1 MKPVSNYWRQ
11 ELLPQLTGL
20 PLIPCGAG
28 EKYKAP
34 IDPSTGF
41 AAKGWQHMSF
51 TPDQIAEMGDRVLC
65 VGMRLGPDAGGI
77 VGFDIDGLSAIH
89 KLIHLGLDPDTST
102 WRVGRTTDRHRYK
115 LFFRVPRGQ
124 WEHLRGKSEIKAE
137 GNEKIEIFWTTGQ
150 CIVVGEHRQSGGE
163 YIWQEG
169 SPQEIA
175 TIPDEWMSLWLQA
188 INGEDT
194 GMSPRLMR
202 PSGDGQWRDSIPCPI
217 CGRTEPDCRV
227 HVDGRVILCHYGSR
241 WSPPVMAKGE
251 TIVKGGITWA
261 YCGDKET
268 AVGNAAL
275 FRIHEE
281 QSNQDLRQ
289 KKVQAGDA
297 LKLMAE
303 QLGDVPRLN
312 LRSRGIHINGAEAT
326 ATQTEN
332 LYLRLS
338 MPPSPNRWS
347 QKIARD
353 AFIELAHEH
362 QFDPVD
368 VYLSNLK
375 ADPLPDEDWSRLG
388 RFLFNVDDPIAD
400 AFMPRYLTSA
410 VARVKAPGCQQ
421 RQTPCILGGQ
431 GIGKTEAGR
440 SLFGHDFYGDG
451 LSSALDIDD
460 VTRLQFV
467 WGMELG
473 ELNGITRRTQQE
485 KLKAFLSRRVDLV
498 RRKYAPGT
506 EPILRRSVF
515 FATTNKSPLT
525 DNTGST
531 RFVMIPVGDEKL
543 PVQRIAEARDAIWA
557 RALREFQNGLQTWS
571 TDEEMDRILTRNS
584 DYDLVDP
591 WSDLIGDWLKRQGT
605 AAYVQRQQIYDF
617 LEIGPERQNNFNA
630 QRIRELM
637 THHGWLYDQRRIGTG
652 KWVRAFWNPS
662 RPD

>member
-1 MKPVSNYWRQ
+1 
-11 ELLPQLTGL
+11 
-20 PLIPCGAG
+20 
-28 EKYKAP
+28 
-34 IDPSTGF
+34 
-41 AAKGWQHMSF
+41 
-51 TPDQIAEMGDRVLC
+51 
-65 VGMRLGPDAGGI
+65 
-77 VGFDIDGLSAIH
+77 
-89 KLIHLGLDPDTST
+89 
-102 WRVGRTTDRHRYK
+102 
-115 LFFRVPRGQ
+115 
-124 WEHLRGKSEIKAE
+124 
-137 GNEKIEIFWTTGQ
+137 
-150 CIVVGEHRQSGGE
+150 
-163 YIWQEG
+163 
-169 SPQEIA
+169 
-175 TIPDEWMSLWLQA
+175 
-188 INGEDT
+188 
-194 GMSPRLMR
+194 
-202 PSGDGQWRDSIPCPI
+202 
-217 CGRTEPDCRV
+217 
-227 HVDGRVILCHYGSR
+227 
-241 WSPPVMAKGE
+241 MAKGE

-261 YCGDKET
+261 YCGDRET
-268 AVGNAAL
+268 AVGNAAV

-281 QSNQDLRQ
+281 ESNQDLRQ

-368 VYLSNLK
+368 IYLSNLK

-440 SLFGHDFYGDG
+440 SLFGHDFYCDG

-617 LEIGPERQNNFNA
+617 LEIGPERKNNLNA

-662 RPD
+662 RTD

>member
-1 MKPVSNYWRQ
+1 
-11 ELLPQLTGL
+11 
-20 PLIPCGAG
+20 
-28 EKYKAP
+28 
-34 IDPSTGF
+34 
-41 AAKGWQHMSF
+41 
-51 TPDQIAEMGDRVLC
+51 
-65 VGMRLGPDAGGI
+65 
-77 VGFDIDGLSAIH
+77 
-89 KLIHLGLDPDTST
+89 
-102 WRVGRTTDRHRYK
+102 
-115 LFFRVPRGQ
+115 
-124 WEHLRGKSEIKAE
+124 
-137 GNEKIEIFWTTGQ
+137 
-150 CIVVGEHRQSGGE
+150 
-163 YIWQEG
+163 
-169 SPQEIA
+169 
-175 TIPDEWMSLWLQA
+175 
-188 INGEDT
+188 
-194 GMSPRLMR
+194 
-202 PSGDGQWRDSIPCPI
+202 
-217 CGRTEPDCRV
+217 
-227 HVDGRVILCHYGSR
+227 
-241 WSPPVMAKGE
+241 
-251 TIVKGGITWA
+251 
-261 YCGDKET
+261 
-268 AVGNAAL
+268 
-275 FRIHEE
+275 
-281 QSNQDLRQ
+281 
-289 KKVQAGDA
+289 
-297 LKLMAE
+297 MAE

-637 THHGWLYDQRRIGTG
+637 THHGWLYDQRRIGNG